1 MVLNVEAYISQLI
14 VLLRQEY
21 GARLLYVGLQGSY
34 LRNEA
39 TETSDIDLM
48 VVVDGLS
55 VADLDRYR
63 EAIILMGDYEKSCG
77 FICGKTDLAHW
88 NPLEIC
94 HLLHSTKDYY
104 GTLED
109 LVPQYTQENIR
120 DYIKVSVN
128 NLYHEICHRYLHSS
142 REKNLA
148 QLPCTY
154 RSVFFILQNL
164 FYLEHGVFVQTKAE
178 LLSLLSGEDRSV
190 LDTAMQLAQGGKY
203 DFPAAFSLLF
213 SWCQDTMKKL

>member
-1 MVLNVEAYISQLI
+1 MLDAEAYLSRLI
-14 VLLRQEY
+14 ALLRQQY
-21 GARLLYVGLQGSY
+21 GERLLYVGLQGSY

-39 TETSDIDLM
+39 TESSDIDLM

-63 EAIILMGDYEKSCG
+63 ETILSMGDYKKSCG

-94 HLLHSTKDYY
+94 HLVHSTKDYY
-104 GTLED
+104 GTLKD
-109 LVPQYTQENIR
+109 LVPEYTQENVR
-120 DYIKVSVN
+120 DYVKVSVN

-142 REKNLA
+142 REKNTA
-148 QLPCTY
+148 QLPWTY

-164 FYLEHGVFVQTKAE
+164 YWLEQGVFVPTKAQ
-178 LLSLLSGEDRSV
+178 LLSRLSGKDRAV
-190 LDTAMQLAQGGKY
+190 LDRAVRLARGEDY
-203 DFPAAFSLLF
+203 DFQADFSLLF

>member
-63 EAIILMGDYEKSCG
+63 EAII
-77 FICGKTDLAHW
+77 
-88 NPLEIC
+88 
-94 HLLHSTKDYY
+94 
-104 GTLED
+104 
-109 LVPQYTQENIR
+109 
-120 DYIKVSVN
+120 
-128 NLYHEICHRYLHSS
+128 
-142 REKNLA
+142 
-148 QLPCTY
+148 
-154 RSVFFILQNL
+154 
-164 FYLEHGVFVQTKAE
+164 
-178 LLSLLSGEDRSV
+178 
-190 LDTAMQLAQGGKY
+190 
-203 DFPAAFSLLF
+203 
-213 SWCQDTMKKL
+213 